1 MKHLRNMTPNEKEK
15 MFLSLNGVLVKFW
28 IEQGRPA
35 QEIKI
40 EMLERMLHWY
50 KNSGTVTLDSD
61 KQV

>member
-1 MKHLRNMTPNEKEK
+1 MTPNEKEK
-15 MFLSLNGVLVKFW
+15 MFLNLNGALVKFW

-50 KNSGTVTLDSD
+50 KNSGTITLDSN